1 MKAGLLAQRKP
12 LGQGAIG
19 QKFRTLSPPIQGAIW
34 MVLAAT
40 CFTAMLST
48 IRFVAQDLHPFEIAF
63 FRYLVTVIWMGPSL
77 IRFLRT
83 NGLSVPRKGLYTLRA
98 VFGCCSTLLW
108 FYGVPYLP
116 LSDAIAINFTAP
128 LWATVFAALI
138 LHEIVRLRRWSAVI
152 LGFCGVL
159 IVLRPGFTE
168 VSDAAL
174 ILLLASAAW
183 GSQHIVLK
191 LLSRTEPVNVIV
203 AMHAI
208 MLLPLTFVAALF
220 FWTVPSVDNLIW
232 MAGMGTMGTLGHI
245 FLTRAFAAADASVV
259 LPFDFAKMPIA
270 VLIGWFA
277 FGEPTDVWTWVGA
290 AVIVSSTGYIARREA
305 QLARLAAAEVGR
317 TKGSVTTG
325 PATS

>member
-1 MKAGLLAQRKP
+1 
-12 LGQGAIG
+12 
-19 QKFRTLSPPIQGAIW
+19 
-34 MVLAAT
+34 MVMAAT

-63 FRYLVTVIWMGPSL
+63 FRYLVTMIWMAPTL

-83 NGLSVPRKGLYTLRA
+83 TGLAVPHKGLYGMRA
-98 VFGCCSTLLW
+98 LFGGISTLAW
-108 FYGVPYLP
+108 FYGVPFMP

-152 LGFCGVL
+152 LGFAGVL
-159 IVLRPGFTE
+159 IVLRPGFVE

-191 LLSRTEPVNVIV
+191 MLSRTEPVNVIV

-208 MLLPLTFVAALF
+208 MLLPLTFIASLF
-220 FWTVPSVDNLIW
+220 FWTTPTVDNLIW
-232 MAGMGTMGTLGHI
+232 LAGMGTLAPWAI
-245 FLTRAFAAADASVV
+245 
-259 LPFDFAKMPIA
+259 
-270 VLIGWFA
+270 
-277 FGEPTDVWTWVGA
+277 
-290 AVIVSSTGYIARREA
+290 SS
-305 QLARLAAAEVGR
+305 
-317 TKGSVTTG
+317 
-325 PATS
+325 

>member
-1 MKAGLLAQRKP
+1 
-12 LGQGAIG
+12 
-19 QKFRTLSPPIQGAIW
+19 
-34 MVLAAT
+34 MVLAAG
-40 CFTAMLST
+40 CFTTMLST

-63 FRYLVTVIWMGPSL
+63 FRFLVTALWMAPAL
-77 IRFLRT
+77 IRFLRIT
-83 NGLSVPRKGLYTLRA
+83 RLAVPNKKLYALRA
-98 VFGCCSTLLW
+98 LFGCCSTLAW
-108 FYGVPYLP
+108 FYGVPHMP

-152 LGFCGVL
+152 LGFVGVL
-159 IVLRPGFTE
+159 IVLRPGFAE

-191 LLSRTEPVNVIV
+191 MLSRTEPVNVIV
-203 AMHAI
+203 AVHAI
-208 MLLPLTFVAALF
+208 LLLPLTLTAAFFV
-220 FWTVPSVDNLIW
+220 WTWPSLDNLMW
-232 MAGMGTMGTLGHI
+232 LAGMGTLGTMGHI

-277 FGEPTDVWTWVGA
+277 FGEPTDLWTWIGA
-290 AVIVSSTGYIARREA
+290 AVIVASTGYIARREA
-305 QLARLAAAEVGR
+305 RFARLAAADVGR
-317 TKGSVTTG
+317 TKGGITTG

>member
-1 MKAGLLAQRKP
+1 MRTGWIRRP
-12 LGQGAIG
+12 PPIG
-19 QKFRTLSPPIQGAIW
+19 QSSIGRAFRRLSPPIQGAIW
-34 MVLAAT
+34 MVMAAT

-63 FRYLVTVIWMGPSL
+63 FRYLVTMIWMAPTL

-83 NGLSVPRKGLYTLRA
+83 TGLAVPHKGLYGLRA
-98 VFGCCSTLLW
+98 LFGGISTLAW
-108 FYGVPYLP
+108 FYGVPFMP

-152 LGFCGVL
+152 LGFVGVL
-159 IVLRPGFTE
+159 IVLRPGFVE

-191 LLSRTEPVNVIV
+191 MLSRTEPVNVIV

-208 MLLPLTFVAALF
+208 MLLPLTFIASLF
-220 FWTVPSVDNLIW
+220 FWTMPTVDNLIW
-232 MAGMGTMGTLGHI
+232 LAGMGTLGTLGHI
-245 FLTRAFAAADASVV
+245 FLTRAFAAADASIV

-270 VLIGWFA
+270 VLIGWFV

-290 AVIVSSTGYIARREA
+290 TVIVASTGYIARREA
-305 QLARLAAAEVGR
+305 QIARLAAAEIGR
-317 TKGSVTTG
+317 TKGSVATG
-325 PATS
+325 PAS